1 MKTTFCKPKLN
12 KKRIKHISIPFKPPN
27 KVGFWG
33 GWGCDF
39 TGCLA
44 LLAYTV
50 IPGSQYSVFIVVI
63 SYKARESQNKDH
75 CCCNVS
81 VLLTDLTVINI
92 VQKYNAA

>member
-1 MKTTFCKPKLN
+1 MEQKKNKAYKL
-12 KKRIKHISIPFKPPN
+12 STPFKPPN
-27 KVGFWG
+27 TVGSLG
-33 GWGCDF
+33 GWGHDF

-44 LLAYTV
+44 LLAIMV

-81 VLLTDLTVINI
+81 VLITDLITMQLNP
-92 VQKYNAA
+92 